1 MANSIIN
8 RQNREKSLILEMLK
22 KTPIIQI
29 VCEKNGIGRATYY
42 RWRQQDPQFAKEAD
56 EALAEG
62 ALLMNDLAE
71 SQLLSLI
78 KDGNLGA
85 IVFWLRNHH
94 TSYTNRVEIT
104 AKIKTEEKLT
114 PEQEELITKALRLVA
129 PQSEETKEERTD
141 SDG

>member
-1 MANSIIN
+1 MANAIVN
-8 RQNREKSLILEMLK
+8 RQNKEKSLILEMLK
-22 KTPIIQI
+22 KTPIVQI
-29 VCEKNGIGRATYY
+29 VCEKNGVGRATYY
-42 RWRQQDPQFAKEAD
+42 RWRQSDPEFAEETD

-62 ALLMNDLAE
+62 TLLMNDLAE

-104 AKIKTEEKLT
+104 AKMKTEEKLT
-114 PEQEELITKALRLVA
+114 PEQEELITKALKLVA
-129 PQSEETKEERTD
+129 LQPEDEEGTNKN
-141 SDG
+141 G

>member
-8 RQNREKSLILEMLK
+8 RQKREKPLILEMLK
-22 KTPIIQI
+22 KTPIVQI
-29 VCEKNGIGRATYY
+29 VCEKNDVGRATYY

-85 IVFWLRNHH
+85 IVFWLKSHH
-94 TSYTNRVEIT
+94 PAYANRVELT
-104 AKIKTEEKLT
+104 AQIRNNEKLT
-114 PEQEELITKALRLVA
+114 PEQEALVTKALKIASLI
-129 PQSEETKEERTD
+129 PENLQTD
-141 SDG
+141 ENKNKK